1 MYLFFIILRPT
12 GSRGFA
18 NDRCQWQMQ
27 GVGEGEKQGV
37 HRPNCM
43 RESGRLC
50 FEVGLRRFKSC
61 LRNSI
66 KKMASYCKV
75 WCYFFDCA
83 KMYHAVSDI
92 RGPHALVHG
101 VDCKSCLRNF
111 SKERYENVSLFY
123 YPATDGFPG
132 ICQQKNNTILS
143 KHDAVFILLFFC
155 FKKYYL

>member
-1 MYLFFIILRPT
+1 MDDYVSRWVFAGSNPVSAIFLQRDTKMYLFFIILRPT

-61 LRNSI
+61 LRN
-66 KKMASYCKV
+66 
-75 WCYFFDCA
+75 
-83 KMYHAVSDI
+83 
-92 RGPHALVHG
+92 
-101 VDCKSCLRNF
+101 F